1 MIVVLILLALPLSLD
16 GGEGGATVAARVLY
30 NEESAVAQYRCTWTV
45 RQLPR
50 GSHEI
55 TKNKEVIYL
64 LKTYAVRNWLGSPFS
79 MSVEDSGVRAIEVT
93 VCEVRGATPFADPV
107 PGVLGHVRKDVCA
120 NIPAA

>member
-1 MIVVLILLALPLSLD
+1 MEGRVVRPLRRECYITKSQQLLSTDVPGQL
-16 GGEGGATVAARVLY
+16 G
-30 NEESAVAQYRCTWTV
+30 
-45 RQLPR
+45 QLPR
-50 GSHEI
+50 GSHET

>member
-1 MIVVLILLALPLSLD
+1 
-16 GGEGGATVAARVLY
+16 
-30 NEESAVAQYRCTWTV
+30 
-45 RQLPR
+45 
-50 GSHEI
+50 
-55 TKNKEVIYL
+55 
-64 LKTYAVRNWLGSPFS
+64 